1 MSKKLVLVTSLETP
15 IEDNGL
21 HTYGLNSIGTL
32 LESDKLNGFFDEI
45 ILDGVVSKI
54 ETTKFGKFFALLGNK
69 LADGGRV
76 SISYVDIIEAAWA
89 LCRGITS
96 VADFHK
102 VVYGN
107 NYENMTIIETD
118 SLKKL
123 LISSGY
129 TIETMTRSDTRMV
142 IIAQRDAK

>member
-21 HTYGLNSIGTL
+21 HTYGLNSIGAL

-45 ILDGVVSKI
+45 IIDGVVSKI
-54 ETTKFGKFFALLGNK
+54 ETTKFGKFFALLSNK
-69 LADGGRV
+69 LAEGGRV

-89 LCRGITS
+89 LCRGISS
-96 VADFHK
+96 VTDFHK

-123 LISSGY
+123 LVNSGY

-142 IIAQRDAK
+142 VIAQRNSK